1 MKLMASSVAPPTR
14 ASLPPPQHAR
24 TGQLY
29 VSQNPIA
36 GFVHANLVKDFCSRY
51 QPSSLHLF
59 SASLDHVLGN
69 LRSQHGYEQIKTALV
84 TVAKELEKSTESH
97 LILSSDRLTLQ
108 LGGKTL
114 SLPLEA
120 NSLSNVTKWPTKIGK
135 PTP

>member
-1 MKLMASSVAPPTR
+1 MKLVASSVAPPTR

-59 SASLDHVLGN
+59 LASLDAVLDN
-69 LRSQHGYEQIKTALV
+69 LKSQHGYEQIKTAIV
-84 TVAKELEKSTESH
+84 TVAKELENSTESH

-114 SLPLEA
+114 SLPLDA
-120 NSLSNVTKWPTKIGK
+120 KFINNVNNWPTKIGK
-135 PTP
+135 PTQ